1 MKRGGVL
8 SIERSWV
15 GAKWW
20 KFDFHAHSPAS
31 DDYGKGDNQST
42 HKQIAAQEWV
52 LNYMRAG
59 IDCVAITDHNSGAWI
74 DQVKTALCNLRE
86 QAHPEYRP
94 LFIFPGIELTVN
106 GNIHLL
112 GIFSVTKSTSDIDTL
127 IGNVRYR
134 GTKGLSD
141 ACTERTF
148 TEVVDDIVGMEG
160 IAIPAHVDE
169 VRGLFVE
176 TEGVTLNQCLSNRS
190 IIAMELKKQD
200 FAMPQTYVDNK
211 LNWTAILGTD
221 SHHPVGEGD
230 QSYPGSSF
238 TWIKMTTPSI
248 EGLRLALLDGELSV
262 KRCDET
268 TENMNKHSSLVIQS
282 IEVEKAKYY
291 GQASTF
297 SCEFNPWLNC
307 IIGGRGTG
315 KSTLIEFVRNGLN
328 RDNELPTLL
337 KSDFK
342 KYREISNGRNDEGLL
357 KLESVI
363 RVNLI
368 KNDTHYRATWN
379 PNTGVRTIEE
389 CDDVE
394 GFKVVEGDVAQ
405 RFPVS
410 IYSQKQIFEM
420 AKNPQT
426 LLDIIDNSQIV
437 KYSEWEITWNALTS
451 SYLSLK
457 AQMRTLNIG
466 LAEEGTIKGMRDDIA
481 RSLAV
486 FEKAEHSEILKEYQL
501 CMNQNTAID
510 NFEIAYTEQEER
522 IKETLEALCFPEL
535 DSRQFS
541 AEREEDN
548 ELLILYASMAQ
559 EFSDTKNLLIEKAK
573 QIVDI
578 KKKWVDQKN
587 ALKIKSKIEAAKLAY
602 MGLTQQLLEAGVD
615 DPEAYDHLVMHK
627 QEVEQKLI
635 NIEEQKRTLTLI
647 KDQANDCLEQIKAHR
662 VKLTERRT
670 SFLEAVLQNNQ
681 YVRIKVNGF
690 SDKTEV
696 EKSFRDA
703 ICRSDG
709 RLERDIGTVENNDG
723 LISSICNDQIVN
735 VAEAI
740 SKLKETIG
748 NIHALGQSTQYSA
761 RDRRFIEHIQSL
773 SPEVMD
779 KFEYWYPE
787 DAVIV
792 EYRLND
798 GVTYKSIEHG
808 SPGQKTAA
816 LLAFIMSYGDEP
828 LILDQPE
835 DDLDNHL
842 IFNLIVSHLRS
853 IKCKRQIIVVTHN
866 ANIVVN
872 GDSENVISLDVV
884 RGQSRIDAQGSL
896 QEVKIRENIC
906 TILEGGKIAFEKRYK
921 RINA

>member
-1 MKRGGVL
+1 M
-8 SIERSWV
+8 ERNWV

-42 HKQIAAQEWV
+42 HKQITAQEWV

-74 DQVKTALCNLRE
+74 DQVKTALSNLRE
-86 QAHPEYRP
+86 EAHPEYRP

-112 GIFSVTKSTSDIDTL
+112 GIFSETKSTSDIDTL

-176 TEGVTLNQCLSNRS
+176 TEGVTLNQCLSNKR
-190 IIAMELKKQD
+190 IIAMELKNKNYVL
-200 FAMPQTYVDNK
+200 PQTYIDNK

-230 QSYPGSSF
+230 QSYPGSRF
-238 TWIKMTTPSI
+238 TWIKMTMPSI

-262 KRCDET
+262 KRCGSA
-268 TENMNKHSSLVIQS
+268 TENLNKHSSLIIRS

-291 GQASTF
+291 GQASKF

-315 KSTLIEFVRNGLN
+315 KSTLIEFIRNGLN
-328 RDNELPTLL
+328 RDGELPDLL
-337 KSDFK
+337 KSDFR
-342 KYREISNGRNDEGLL
+342 KYREISTGRNDEGLL
-357 KLESVI
+357 KSDSVI
-363 RVNLI
+363 RINFI
-368 KNDTHYRATWN
+368 KSETHYLVTWN
-379 PNTGVRTIEE
+379 PSTGQRIIEE
-389 CDDVE
+389 YDYDE
-394 GFKVVEGDVAQ
+394 ALKVVEGDITQ
-405 RFPVS
+405 RFPVG

-426 LLDIIDNSQIV
+426 LLGIIDNSPSV
-437 KYSEWEITWNALTS
+437 NYNDWENTWNELTS
-451 SYLSLK
+451 RYLSLN
-457 AQMRTLNIG
+457 AQMRTLNVG

-486 FEKAEHSEILKEYQL
+486 FEKAEHSELLKEYQL
-501 CMNQNTAID
+501 RMNQNMAIE
-510 NFEIAYTEQEER
+510 NFESTYSKQEELLQS
-522 IKETLEALCFPEL
+522 TLMTLSYPEL
-535 DSRQFS
+535 DLNQFS
-541 AEREEDN
+541 EESEEEK
-548 ELLILYASMAQ
+548 ELLELYTSMAE
-559 EFSDTKNLLIEKAK
+559 EFNAAMNLIIEKANR
-573 QIVDI
+573 VTAI
-578 KKKWVDQKN
+578 KREWINKKD
-587 ALKIKSKIEAAKLAY
+587 ALTIKSKIEAAKEAY
-602 MGLTQQLLEAGVD
+602 IGLTQQLLEAGVD
-615 DPEAYDHLVMHK
+615 DPTAYDHLVGRK
-627 QEVEQKLI
+627 QEIEQKLI
-635 NIEEQKRTLTLI
+635 NIEEQKRELALI
-647 KDQANDCLEQIKAHR
+647 KSQADDCLEQIKAHR
-662 VKLTERRT
+662 INLTEKRT
-670 SFLEAVLQNNQ
+670 AFLNAVLQNNR
-681 YVRIKVNGF
+681 YVRIMVHAY
-690 SDKTEV
+690 SDKTDL

-703 ICRSDG
+703 ISRTDG
-709 RLERDIGTVENNDG
+709 RLERDIGSADSTDG
-723 LISSICNDQIVN
+723 LISTVYNAQVENI
-735 VAEAI
+735 AEAI
-740 SKLKETIG
+740 STLKETVREVNFQGI
-748 NIHALGQSTQYSA
+748 NARYSA
-761 RDRRFIEHIQSL
+761 RDRRFVDHIQSL
-773 SPEVMD
+773 SPEIMD
-779 KFEYWYPE
+779 RFDYWFPE

-792 EYRLND
+792 EYCLDD
-798 GVTYKSIEHG
+798 GVTYRSIEHG

-842 IFNLIVSHLRS
+842 IFNLIVSHLRT

-872 GDSENVISLDVV
+872 GDSENVISLDVT
-884 RGQSRIDAQGSL
+884 RGQTRIDAQGSL
-896 QEVKIRENIC
+896 QEGRIRENIC
-906 TILEGGKIAFEKRYK
+906 TILEGGKIAFENRYK